1 MSELRVWI
9 DATPLLLRSAG
20 VKTYVYYWVQALR
33 RAAGE
38 QAVRLFPLLGPPGP
52 CVHDRSVTGPLTTLA
67 GLGWLHL
74 ANALPLRL
82 LNLLSGGAQVFHASH
97 QLLQPPTNCRVTA
110 TIYDMTCWLVP
121 EMHAAANVRMA
132 RKFARRVM
140 QRADGLIA
148 ISEHSKQDAVRILGL
163 DPDRIAVIYPGVAD
177 AFFSTPPPSSG
188 KPYIL
193 FVGTVE
199 PRKNLGVLLDAYE
212 RLPGG
217 IRSEFDLVVAGSPGW
232 GDPAVLRRLEAG
244 MPGLRYLG
252 YVPEA
257 ELPVLNAG
265 ASLFVYPS
273 LYEGF
278 GLPVAQAMAA
288 GVPVLTSRVS
298 SLPEVAGEGGVLV
311 DPHSADELAE
321 AIARVLNSPDQAR
334 RMGAAGRARAE
345 RYRWSHCAAQSLD
358 FFSCVASG
366 RPAFRPRVVASVK
379 SV

>member
-1 MSELRVWI
+1 MSELRIWI

-33 RAAGE
+33 REAGE

-52 CVHDRSVTGPLTTLA
+52 CVHDRSVNGWLATAA

-74 ANALPLRL
+74 ANASPLRL
-82 LNLLSGGAQVFHASH
+82 LNLFAGGAQVFHASH
-97 QLLQPPTNCRVTA
+97 QLLRPPGNCRVTA

-140 QRADGLIA
+140 RQADGLIA

-163 DPDRIAVIYPGVAD
+163 DPERIAVIYPGVAET
-177 AFFSTPPPSSG
+177 FFSTPAPSSG

-212 RLPGG
+212 RLPGA
-217 IRSEFDLVVAGSPGW
+217 IRGEFDLVVAGSPGW
-232 GDPAVLRRLEAG
+232 GDPAVLQRLQVG

-252 YVPEA
+252 YVPE
-257 ELPVLNAG
+257 ERLPAWNAG

-288 GVPVLTSRVS
+288 GVPVVTSRVS
-298 SLPEVAGEGGVLV
+298 SLPEVAGEAGVLV
-311 DPHSADELAE
+311 DPRSADELAE
-321 AIARVLNSPDQAR
+321 AIARVLDSPEQIR
-334 RMGAAGRARAE
+334 RLRAAGRARAE
-345 RYRWSHCAAQSLD
+345 RYRWSRCAVQSLE
-358 FFSCVASG
+358 FFARVACG
-366 RPAFRPRVVASVK
+366 QPALAPGVVADVK
-379 SV
+379 SG

>member
-1 MSELRVWI
+1 VTSELRVWI

-52 CVHDRSVTGPLTTLA
+52 CVHDRSVNGWLNTLA

-74 ANALPLRL
+74 ANASPLRL
-82 LNLLSGGAQVFHASH
+82 LNLLGGGQIFHASH
-97 QLLQPPTNCRVTA
+97 QLLRPPTNCRVTA

-132 RKFARRVM
+132 RKFANRVM
-140 QRADGLIA
+140 RKANGLIA
-148 ISEHSKQDAVRILGL
+148 ISEHTKQDAVRILGL
-163 DPDRIAVIYPGVAD
+163 NPERITVIYPGVAD
-177 AFFSTPPPSSG
+177 AFFSAPPPPSG

-193 FVGTVE
+193 FIGTVE
-199 PRKNLGVLLDAYE
+199 PRKNLGVLLDAYQ
-212 RLPGG
+212 RLPDN
-217 IRSEFDLVVAGSPGW
+217 IRREFDLVVAGSPGW
-232 GDPAVLRRLEAG
+232 GDPAVLHRLQAG

-257 ELPVLNAG
+257 RLPALNAG

-288 GVPVLTSRVS
+288 GVPVVTSRVS
-298 SLPEVAGEGGVLV
+298 SLPEVAGESGVLV
-311 DPHSADELAE
+311 DPHSADDLAQ
-321 AIARVLNSPDQAR
+321 AIARVLDSPDEIR
-334 RMGAAGRARAE
+334 RMRAAGRARAE
-345 RYRWSHCAAQSLD
+345 RYRWSHCAAQSLA
-358 FFSCVASG
+358 FFTRVAG
-366 RPAFRPRVVASVK
+366 GQPAVAPAVATSAK